1 MHTSMT
7 KIWYVHKWNLSPTS
21 TCMYIVY
28 VDECNMFVSE
38 RERRHFPDIHNNC
51 SAPAYRSRGRRY
63 IPHGYGFNDEWTPH
77 NQNINIKYTE

>member
-7 KIWYVHKWNLSPTS
+7 KIWYVHKWSLSPTS